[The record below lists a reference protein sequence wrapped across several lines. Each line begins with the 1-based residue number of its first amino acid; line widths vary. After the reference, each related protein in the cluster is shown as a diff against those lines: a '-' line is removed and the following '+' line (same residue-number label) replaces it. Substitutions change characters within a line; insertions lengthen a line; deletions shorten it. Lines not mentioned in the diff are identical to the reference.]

1 MGRKVSVAMRF
12 LQCAGAPISSAS
24 RMAFVHLHT
33 HSEYSLLDGANRIPE
48 LLDRVQA
55 LGMDSLA
62 ITDHGNLHGAWQ
74 FYSEA
79 RARKIRP
86 ILGFEAYLAFGDRH
100 KRERPPPEAP
110 GPYSHLVLLARNRTG
125 YQNLVKLSSI
135 GFLEGFY
142 RRPRI
147 DRQVLEQYSDGLIGL
162 AACLSG
168 EIALYLRQGNYE
180 AAKAS
185 AQYFA
190 RVFGPPPG
198 GFWLEVQDHGLAD
211 EKIVVAGMLQLAREL
226 GLPVVTTNDA
236 HYLRKEDAEAHDV
249 LLAIG
254 TGKDLDDPNRFR
266 FFGQESYVKS
276 EREMRVLFPDHPD
289 VVAETQRVAN
299 LCEFDFEKRYFLPQY
314 PRPAE
319 FASDNDLLVHL
330 ARAGAAARYGD
341 PLPQAVHERLDYEL
355 QVISHTGYAG
365 YFLIVYDIVKAAKDR
380 GIPVGP
386 GRGSAA
392 GSLVA
397 YALAITDIDPLKFD
411 LLFERFLNPE
421 RISMPDID
429 LDFCFER
436 RGEVI
441 QYIRERYGRDS
452 VGQIITFGTLK
463 ARAAFRDVARTLR
476 VEPGEVDRFTKM
488 IPAGPGISVT
498 LAEASEKSPELR
510 QLARQDERVRKILEL
525 GTRIEG
531 LARHASVHAAGV
543 VIAPGPLTDYVP
555 VCLAPQEAEAIITQ
569 YDMVALEQVGMLK
582 IDVLG
587 LRTLTVIHDAV
598 GMVAERH
605 GVTLDMNALDLEDPQ
620 VYQLLGSGRTA
631 GVFQFESPLATDCL
645 RSMRCDRFDDLV
657 ATNALLRPGP
667 LDTGM
672 HLVFINRKLGR
683 EPVRY
688 PHPALAQILQPTYGV
703 ITYQEQV
710 MRIANVLAGF
720 SLAEAD
726 VLRKAVGKKDK
737 ELIQHELGR
746 LVERALALGHDRRG
760 IADIAAQ
767 IETFGR
773 YGFNKSHAVAYSVL
787 SYQTAWLKTHHPAE
801 FMAALLSSEIGNT
814 DKVVQYINGAREL
827 GLEVLPPDV
836 NESGFKFTVVGER
849 RLRFGLGAI
858 RNVGWGAIE
867 SIIAG
872 RTGGGPYRSLVDL
885 CDRVDLR
892 LCNKRVIEALID
904 AGACDSLG
912 GHRAQLVAALDA
924 AFAEAQARQAERIS
938 GQHALFGEVTST
950 PQRPAP
956 LPDVF
961 PWTEH
966 DRLAREKAVLG
977 FFISGHPLAKYRAEV
992 ELFGTRTTAT
1002 LGRWSD
1008 QKVRVAAV
1016 VTVVKRHISKKS
1028 GAEYARLVLEDF
1040 HGTAE
1045 ALVFPEAWAKLN
1057 EVIRPDG
1064 ALLLSGGHSA
1074 RDRDEEQA
1082 PFIVET
1088 AQPLDD
1094 LRAKGAI
1101 GVALVWSRTAPPSP
1115 DIARAAAA
1123 LCAAHPGP
1131 APVLVEWRDGGG
1143 AAVED
1148 VEAAPAAAQPPAPA
1162 AAPPAAPPPDRAR
1175 PRRGARRRPRP

>member
-1 MGRKVSVAMRF
+1 
-12 LQCAGAPISSAS
+12 
-24 RMAFVHLHT
+24 MAFVHLHT
-33 HSEYSLLDGANRIPE
+33 HSEYSLLDGANRIPD

-74 FYSEA
+74 FYTEA
-79 RARKIRP
+79 KARNVRP
-86 ILGFEAYLAFGDRH
+86 ILGFEAYLAFGSRL
-100 KRERPPPEAP
+100 KRERPTDAP
-110 GPYSHLVLLARNRTG
+110 AVYSHLVLLARNRRG
-125 YQNLVKLSSI
+125 YHNLVKLSSI
-135 GFLEGFY
+135 GFLEGYY

-147 DRQVLEQYSDGLIGL
+147 DREVLERHHEGLIGL

-190 RVFGPPPG
+190 RVFGPD
-198 GFWLEVQDHGLAD
+198 GFWLEVQSHGIAD
-211 EKIVVAGMLQLAREL
+211 ERVVAAGMFRLAAEL
-226 GLPVVTTNDA
+226 GLPVVATNDA
-236 HYLRKEDAEAHDV
+236 HYLKKEDAEAHDV

-276 EREMRVLFPDHPD
+276 EPEMAALFADHPE
-289 VVAETQRVAN
+289 VLAETARVAEG
-299 LCEFDFEKRYFLPQY
+299 CEFDFEKRYFLPQY
-314 PRPAE
+314 PRAPE

-330 ARAGAAARYGD
+330 AHAGAAVRYGD
-341 PLPQAVHERLDYEL
+341 PLPRAVQERLDYEL
-355 QVISHTGYAG
+355 GVISHTGYAG

-397 YALAITDIDPLKFD
+397 YALGITDIEPLTFD

-421 RISMPDID
+421 RVSMPDID

-441 QYIRERYGRDS
+441 QYVRERYGRDS

-476 VEPGEVDRFTKM
+476 IEPGEVDRFTKM
-488 IPAGPGISVT
+488 IPAGPGVTVT
-498 LAEASEKSPELR
+498 LADAPERSPELR
-510 QLARQDERVRKILEL
+510 QLARQDERVRKILDL
-525 GTRIEG
+525 GSRIEG

-746 LVERALALGHDRRG
+746 FVERAIALGHDRRG
-760 IADIAAQ
+760 IEDIAAQ

-814 DKVVQYINGAREL
+814 DKVVRYIAGAREL

-849 RLRFGLGAI
+849 RVRCGLGAV
-858 RNVGWGAIE
+858 RNVGQSAIE

-872 RTGGGPYRSLVDL
+872 RRAAGPYRSLVDL
-885 CDRVDLR
+885 CERIDLR
-892 LCNKRVIEALID
+892 LCNKRVVEAVID

-912 GHRAQLVAALDA
+912 GHRAQLVAALDV
-924 AFAEAQARQAERIS
+924 AFAEAQARQQERES
-938 GQHALFGEVTST
+938 GQHALFGGGGDT
-950 PQRPAP
+950 PAPGPRAP

-1016 VTVVKRHISKKS
+1016 VTVVKRQISKKS

-1057 EVIRPDG
+1057 EVILPDR
-1064 ALLLSGGHSA
+1064 ALLLAGSYSA

-1088 AQPLDD
+1088 AQSLDD

-1101 GVALVWSRTAPPSP
+1101 GVALVWSRAAPPPP
-1115 DIARAAAA
+1115 DAARAVAA

-1131 APVLVEWRDGGG
+1131 APVLVEVGNGGSGGGDGGG
-1143 AAVED
+1143 AGGGGEPPTRLRSRSLRVEVGD
-1148 VEAAPAAAQPPAPA
+1148 DLLAAL
-1162 AAPPAAPPPDRAR
+1162 RELV
-1175 PRRGARRRPRP
+1175 GAEHVHLVRTP

>member
-1 MGRKVSVAMRF
+1 
-12 LQCAGAPISSAS
+12 
-24 RMAFVHLHT
+24 MAFVHLHT

-110 GPYSHLVLLARNRTG
+110 GAYSHLVLLARNRTG

-276 EREMRVLFPDHPD
+276 EREMRALFPDHPD
-289 VVAETQRVAN
+289 VVAETQRVAE

-319 FASDNDLLVHL
+319 FASDQDLLVHL
-330 ARAGAAARYGD
+330 ARRGAAERYGD
-341 PLPQAVHERLDYEL
+341 PIPDAVEQRLAYEL
-355 QVISHTGYAG
+355 DVITRTGYAG
-365 YFLIVYDIVKAAKDR
+365 YFLIVYDLVKAARDR

-392 GSLVA
+392 SSLIA
-397 YALAITDIDPLKFD
+397 YALRITNVDPLKFD
-411 LLFERFLNPE
+411 LLFERFLNAG
-421 RISMPDID
+421 RLSMPDID
-429 LDFCFER
+429 LAFCFER
-436 RGEVI
+436 RGEVLE
-441 QYIRERYGRDS
+441 YARERYGRES

-476 VEPGEVDRFTKM
+476 VEMGDVERLTKL
-488 IPAGPGISVT
+488 IPSGPAFSVT
-498 LAEASEKSPELR
+498 LAEAAEKVPEVK
-510 QLARQDERVRKILEL
+510 QAAAHDERIRKVLDL
-525 GTRIEG
+525 GSRIEG

-555 VCLAPQEAEAIITQ
+555 VCTAPDSKTDADAIITQ
-569 YDMVALEQVGMLK
+569 YDMVGLEQIGMLK
-582 IDVLG
+582 IDLLG
-587 LRTLTVIHDAV
+587 LKTLTVLHDATK
-598 GMVAERH
+598 MVAERN
-605 GVTLDMNALDLEDPQ
+605 GVTIDLERPDLDDPK
-620 VYQLLGSGRTA
+620 VYELLRAGRTA
-631 GVFQFESPLATDCL
+631 GIFQFESPLATDCL
-645 RSMRCDRFDDLV
+645 RNMKCDCFDDLV

-672 HLVFINRKLGR
+672 YLVYINRKLGR
-683 EPVRY
+683 EKVRY
-688 PHPALAQILQPTYGV
+688 PHPALEEILAPTYGV
-703 ITYQEQV
+703 IVYQEQV
-710 MRIANVLAGF
+710 MRIASALAGY

-726 VLRKAVGKKDK
+726 VLRKAVGKKIK
-737 ELIQHELGR
+737 ELIQEELGNF
-746 LVERALALGHDRRG
+746 VKRAIARGHDKKTVEE
-760 IADIAAQ
+760 IAAQ
-767 IETFGR
+767 IDLFGR
-773 YGFNKSHAVAYSVL
+773 YGFNKSHSVAYSIL
-787 SYQTAWLKTHHPAE
+787 SYQTAWFKTYYPAE

-814 DKVVQYINGAREL
+814 DRVVQYINEAREL
-827 GLEVLPPDV
+827 GLQVLAPDV
-836 NESGFKFTVVGER
+836 NESGYKFTVVSDQR
-849 RLRFGLGAI
+849 MRFGLGAV
-858 RNVGWGAIE
+858 RNVGEGAIA

-872 RTGGGPYRSLVDL
+872 RQAGAYLSLVEL
-885 CDRVDLR
+885 CDRIDLR
-892 LCNKRVIEALID
+892 LCNKRVIESLID

-912 GHRAQLVAALDA
+912 GERSQLVAALDH
-924 AFAEAQARQAERIS
+924 AFSEAQVRQQERFS
-938 GQHALFGEVTST
+938 GQQALFGDDAPVA
-950 PQRPAP
+950 PPPAT
-956 LPDVF
+956 LPDVP
-961 PWTEH
+961 PWSEH
-966 DRLAREKAVLG
+966 DRLTREKSVLG

-1008 QKVRVAAV
+1008 QRVRVAAV
-1016 VTVVKRHISKKS
+1016 VTVVKRQISKQS

-1064 ALLLSGGHSA
+1064 ALLLTGSHSA

-1101 GVALVWSRTAPPSP
+1101 GVALVWSRAAPPPP
-1115 DIARAAAA
+1115 DAARAVAA

-1131 APVLVEWRDGGG
+1131 CPVLVEWRDGASAGG
-1143 AAVED
+1143 TTPAGGPPGSAAV
-1148 VEAAPAAAQPPAPA
+1148 
-1162 AAPPAAPPPDRAR
+1162 AAPPADALPPISAR
-1175 PRRGARRRPRP
+1175 LRSRSLRVAVADELLTALRD

>member
-1 MGRKVSVAMRF
+1 
-12 LQCAGAPISSAS
+12 
-24 RMAFVHLHT
+24 MAFVHLHT

-48 LLDRVQA
+48 LLDRIHA

-74 FYSEA
+74 FHAEA
-79 RARKIRP
+79 RARKLRP
-86 ILGFEAYLAFGDRH
+86 ILGFEAYLAFGSRH
-100 KRERPPPEAP
+100 MRERAP
-110 GPYSHLVLLARNRTG
+110 DAPAAYSHLVLLARNRTG
-125 YQNLVKLSSI
+125 YRHLVKLSSI

-147 DRQVLEQYSDGLIGL
+147 DREVLEQYREGLIGL

-190 RVFGPPPG
+190 RLFGPD

-211 EKIVVAGMLQLAREL
+211 ERTVTAGMFQLAAEL
-226 GLPVVTTNDA
+226 GLPVVATNDA
-236 HYLRKEDAEAHDV
+236 HYLKKEDAEAHDV

-276 EREMRVLFPDHPD
+276 EPEMRALFPDRPE
-289 VVAETQRVAN
+289 VLAETARVAE

-330 ARAGAAARYGD
+330 ARGGARARYGD
-341 PLPQAVHERLDYEL
+341 PLPGPVAERLDYEL
-355 QVISHTGYAG
+355 SVISHTGYAG

-380 GIPVGP
+380 AIPVGP

-397 YALAITDIDPLKFD
+397 YALGITDIDPLKFD

-421 RISMPDID
+421 RVSMPDID

-441 QYIRERYGRDS
+441 QYVRERYGRDS

-476 VEPGEVDRFTKM
+476 VEPGEVDRFTKL
-488 IPAGPGISVT
+488 IPAGPGVSTT
-498 LAEASEKSPELR
+498 LADAPERSPELK
-510 QLARQDERVRKILEL
+510 QLVRQDERVRKILEL
-525 GTRIEG
+525 GSRIEG

-555 VCLAPQEAEAIITQ
+555 VCLAPQEPDAIITQ

-598 GMVAERH
+598 GLVQARH
-605 GVTLDMNALDLEDPQ
+605 GITLDIDGLDLADPE
-620 VYQLLGSGRTA
+620 VYRLLGSGRTA

-645 RSMRCDRFDDLV
+645 RNMKCDRFDDLV

-688 PHPALAQILQPTYGV
+688 PHPALEEILKPTYGV

-746 LVERALALGHDRRG
+746 FVQRAVAPPLGHDRRT
-760 IADIAAQ
+760 IEDIAAQ

-787 SYQTAWLKTHHPAE
+787 SYRTAWLKAHYPAE
-801 FMAALLSSEIGNT
+801 FMAALLSSEIGDT
-814 DKVVQYINGAREL
+814 DTVVRYINEAREL

-836 NESGFKFTVVGER
+836 NESGFKFTVVADR
-849 RLRFGLGAI
+849 RIRFGLGAI
-858 RNVGWGAIE
+858 KNVGAGAIE
-867 SIIAG
+867 SILAG
-872 RTGGGPYRSLVDL
+872 RHAGGPYRSLVEL
-885 CDRVDLR
+885 CERIDLR
-892 LCNKRVIEALID
+892 LCNKRVIEALVD

-912 GHRAQLVAALDA
+912 GHRAQLVAALA
-924 AFAEAQARQAERIS
+924 ATFAEAQARPAERES
-938 GQHALFGEVTST
+938 GQHALFAGET
-950 PQRPAP
+950 PGPGPRAP
-956 LPDVF
+956 NPDVP

-966 DRLAREKAVLG
+966 ERLAREKAVLG
-977 FFISGHPLAKYRAEV
+977 FFISGHPLDRYRAEV

-1002 LGRWSD
+1002 LGQWSE
-1008 QKVRVAAV
+1008 QKARVAAV
-1016 VTVVKRHISKKS
+1016 VTVVKRQISKKS
-1028 GAEYARLVLEDF
+1028 GAEYARLTLEDF

-1057 EVIRPDG
+1057 DVIHADR
-1064 ALLLSGGHSA
+1064 ALLLSGGYSG

-1088 AQPLDD
+1088 AQPLDE
-1094 LRAKGAI
+1094 LKAGGAI
-1101 GVALVWSRTAPPSP
+1101 GVALRWSPVAPPPP
-1115 DIARAAAA
+1115 DTSRAVAA

-1131 APVLVEWRDGGG
+1131 APVLVEWEPHPPSPSPRSGEGERRGEGGNGVSPVRLRSRTLRVEVADDLLAALRDLLG
-1143 AAVED
+1143 
-1148 VEAAPAAAQPPAPA
+1148 
-1162 AAPPAAPPPDRAR
+1162 PDRVHLVR
-1175 PRRGARRRPRP
+1175 TT

>member
-1 MGRKVSVAMRF
+1 
-12 LQCAGAPISSAS
+12 
-24 RMAFVHLHT
+24 MAFVHLHT
-33 HSEYSLLDGANRIPE
+33 HSEYSLLDGANRIPD
-48 LLDRVQA
+48 LLERVQA

-74 FYSEA
+74 FYAEA
-79 RARKIRP
+79 RARKLRP

-100 KRERPPPEAP
+100 RRERPAEAP
-110 GPYSHLVLLARNRTG
+110 GPYSHLVLLAKNRTG
-125 YQNLVKLSSI
+125 YHHLVKLSSI

-147 DRQVLEQYSDGLIGL
+147 DREVLEQYADGVIGL

-190 RVFGPPPG
+190 RVFGLD
-198 GFWLEVQDHGLAD
+198 GFWLEVQNHGLAD
-211 EKIVVAGMLQLAREL
+211 ETTVTAGMFQLAREL
-226 GLPVVTTNDA
+226 GLPVVATNDA
-236 HYLRKEDAEAHDV
+236 HYLKKEDAEAHDV

-266 FFGQESYVKS
+266 FFGQESYVKA
-276 EREMRVLFPDHPD
+276 EQEMRALFPDHPE
-289 VVAETQRVAN
+289 VVEETQRVAG

-319 FASDNDLLVHL
+319 FATDHDLLVHL
-330 ARAGAAARYGD
+330 ARAGAHERYGET
-341 PLPQAVHERLDYEL
+341 LPQEVQTRLDYEL

-397 YALAITDIDPLKFD
+397 YALGITDIDPLAFD

-488 IPAGPGISVT
+488 IPAGPGFAVT
-498 LAEASEKSPELR
+498 LAEAPERSPELR
-510 QLARQDERVRKILEL
+510 QLARQDDRVRKILEL

-569 YDMVALEQVGMLK
+569 YDMVALEKVGMLK

-587 LRTLTVIHDAV
+587 LRTLTVIHDACA
-598 GMVAERH
+598 MVRERH
-605 GVTLDMNALDLEDPQ
+605 GVAVDMNRLDLADPA
-620 VYQLLGSGRTA
+620 VYELLGSGRTA

-645 RSMRCDRFDDLV
+645 RSMKCDRFDDLV

-688 PHPALAQILQPTYGV
+688 PHPALEEILRPTYGV

-710 MRIANVLAGF
+710 MRIANVLGGF
-720 SLAEAD
+720 TLAEAD

-737 ELIQHELGR
+737 ELIQRELGR
-746 LVERALALGHDRRG
+746 FVERAVGLGHPRRV
-760 IADIAAQ
+760 IEDIAAQ

-787 SYQTAWLKTHHPAE
+787 SYQTAWLKAHYPAE
-801 FMAALLSSEIGNT
+801 FMSALLSSEIGDT
-814 DKVVQYINGAREL
+814 DTVVRYINEAREL

-836 NESGFKFTVVGER
+836 NESGFKFTVIGDR

-858 RNVGWGAIE
+858 KNVGAGAIE
-867 SIIAG
+867 SILTG
-872 RTGGGPYRSLVDL
+872 RASGGPYASLVDL
-885 CDRVDLR
+885 CDRIDLR
-892 LCNKRVIEALID
+892 LCNKRVLESLID
-904 AGACDSLG
+904 AGACDSLTGNG
-912 GHRAQLVAALDA
+912 GSQRAQLVAALDH
-924 AFAEAQARQAERIS
+924 AFSEAQTRQGDRQS
-938 GQHALFGEVTST
+938 GQVGLFGEA
-950 PQRPAP
+950 AP
-956 LPDVF
+956 LPAPRSSLPDV
-961 PWTEH
+961 PAWSEH

-977 FFISGHPLAKYRAEV
+977 FFISGHPLARYRLEV

-1002 LGRWSD
+1002 LGQWSD
-1008 QKVRVAAV
+1008 QKVRVGAV
-1016 VTVVKRHISKKS
+1016 VTMVKRQISKKT
-1028 GAEYARLVLEDF
+1028 GAEYARLTLEDF

-1057 EVIRPDG
+1057 EVIRTDR
-1064 ALLLSGGHSA
+1064 ALLLSGSHSA
-1074 RDRDEEQA
+1074 RDRGEEQA
-1082 PFIVET
+1082 PFIVEA

-1094 LRAKGAI
+1094 LKASGAI
-1101 GVALVWSRTAPPSP
+1101 GVALRWSP
-1115 DIARAAAA
+1115 DAPVDATRAVAA

-1131 APVLVEWRDGGG
+1131 APVLLEWSDEDGARPLTPGEVARLRSRSLRVD
-1143 AAVED
+1143 AAD
-1148 VEAAPAAAQPPAPA
+1148 DLLAALRELVG
-1162 AAPPAAPPPDRAR
+1162 PDRVHLVR
-1175 PRRGARRRPRP
+1175 TT